1 MKEKILYSVTV
12 RDELGKLYKDSKG
25 NTVTDFKVRSIRIP
39 VESIKI
45 YCEELHRCYKA
56 IAKEGSSVEISVQ
69 TFNNI
74 SGTYMGMHSLYD
86 YKDHTKF
93 VSH

>member
-1 MKEKILYSVTV
+1 MKEKILYCVTV
-12 RDELGKLYKDSKG
+12 RSESGKLYKDSKG
-25 NTVTDFKVRSIRIP
+25 YTVTDFKVQANRIP
-39 VESIKI
+39 VENIKI

-56 IAKEGSSVEISVQ
+56 IAKEGSTVDVSVQ

-74 SGTYMGMHSLYD
+74 SGTYMHMHSLYD